1 MSRVDVTFAAMGCEI
16 RLIIE
21 DPRSGAAEPSLA
33 AVEAQQF
40 IDRFE
45 KKLSRFRPDSELCKL
60 NRNPRATVPASS
72 LLRDAVRA
80 GIAAAE
86 RTDGLVDPTLVPEL
100 ESVGYADSRAGVPAA
115 SLTEALLL
123 APARRPARPHPDQAW
138 RRIEVD
144 DGRRAIRRPPGLAFD
159 TGGTGKGLAA
169 DMLARRLG
177 DYARFVVDCGGDIRV
192 GGFAIEAQP
201 YEIEVEHPLTGER
214 AHAVSLA
221 SGGIATSGL
230 NVRVWR
236 NADGRFAHHLLDPST
251 GEPAW
256 TGLVGATALG
266 DTALEAE
273 TLSKAALLSG
283 PEAARRILEIKGGFL
298 VHDDARVELVGS
310 FDARPRF
317 GITVPRSVAERLGAA
332 A

>member
-1 MSRVDVTFAAMGCEI
+1 MSRVDVTFAAMGCEM

-21 DPRSGAAEPSLA
+21 DPRSGAPEPSLA
-33 AVEAQQF
+33 AVQSQQF

-45 KKLSRFRPDSELCKL
+45 KKLSRFRPDSELCVL
-60 NRNPRATVPASS
+60 NRDPRPTVRASS
-72 LLRDAVRA
+72 LLREAVRA
-80 GIAAAE
+80 GISAAE
-86 RTDGLVDPTLVPEL
+86 RTNGLVDPTLVRDL
-100 ESVGYADSRAGVPAA
+100 ESVGYAGSRAGLPAA
-115 SLTEALLL
+115 PLTEALLL
-123 APARRPARPHPDQAW
+123 APARRPARPHPEHAW
-138 RRIEVD
+138 RQIEVD
-144 DGRRAIRRPPGLAFD
+144 DRRQVIRRPPGLAFD

-192 GGFAIEAQP
+192 GGFAIEARP

-266 DTALEAE
+266 ESALEAE

-283 PEAARRILEIKGGFL
+283 PEAARQVLASKGGFL
-298 VHDDARVELVGS
+298 VHDDGRVELVGP
-310 FDARPRF
+310 FHARPRF
-317 GITVPRSVAERLGAA
+317 GITIPRSVAQRLGAA

>member
-1 MSRVDVTFAAMGCEI
+1 MSRADVTFPAMGCEI
-16 RLIIE
+16 RLIVE
-21 DPRSGAAEPSLA
+21 DPRSGTADPALA
-33 AVEAQQF
+33 AIGAQQF

-45 KKLSRFRPDSELCKL
+45 NKLSRFRPDSELCAL
-60 NRNPRATVPASS
+60 NRDPRPTVRASS
-72 LLRDAVRA
+72 LLRQAVRA
-80 GIAAAE
+80 GIEAAE
-86 RTDGLVDPTLVPEL
+86 RTDGLVDPTLVCEL
-100 ESVGYADSRAGVPAA
+100 ESVGYARSRAGLPAA
-115 SLTEALLL
+115 SLTDALLL
-123 APARRPARPHPDQAW
+123 APARRPAQPHPDRAW

-144 DGRRAIRRPPGLAFD
+144 DGRGVIRRPPGLAFD

-192 GGFAIEAQP
+192 GGFAIETQP

-214 AHAVSLA
+214 AHAVNLA
-221 SGGIATSGL
+221 AGGIATSGL

-236 NADGRFAHHLLDPST
+236 NSDGRYAHHLLDPST

-266 DTALEAE
+266 DSALEAE

-283 PEAARRILEIKGGFL
+283 PEAARRFLESKGGFL
-298 VHDDARVELVGS
+298 VHDDGRVELVGS

-317 GITVPRSVAERLGAA
+317 GITVPRAAAKRLGAA

>member
-1 MSRVDVTFAAMGCEI
+1 MSRADVTFAAMGCEI

-45 KKLSRFRPDSELCKL
+45 RMLSRFRPDSELCAL
-60 NRNPRATVPASS
+60 NRDPRPAVRASS
-72 LLRDAVRA
+72 LLRNAVRA
-80 GIAAAE
+80 GIEAAE
-86 RTDGLVDPTLVPEL
+86 RTDGLVDPTLVRDL
-100 ESVGYADSRAGVPAA
+100 ESVGYETSRAGTAPA
-115 SLTEALLL
+115 SLREALLL

-138 RRIEVD
+138 RQIEVD
-144 DGRRAIRRPPGLAFD
+144 DRRRVVRRPPGLSFD

-192 GGFAIEAQP
+192 GGHATEVQP
-201 YEIEVEHPLTGER
+201 YEIEVEHPLSGER
-214 AHAVSLA
+214 AHAVTVR

-266 DTALEAE
+266 DSALEAE
-273 TLSKAALLSG
+273 ILSKTALLSG
-283 PEAARRILEIKGGFL
+283 PEAGRQVLESKGGFL
-298 VHDDARVELVGS
+298 VHDDGRVELVGS
-310 FDARPRF
+310 FDAPPRF
-317 GITVPRSVAERLGAA
+317 GITISRSMAERLVAA
-332 A
+332 